1 MENESFVRTSL
12 VNAPAAALGA
22 WHHRRGAFRRLV
34 PPWVRYRFIEEPVEL
49 KNGVRS
55 IVKTRL
61 APLIW
66 SKWVAELKNVT
77 PGGNFS
83 DIQLNG
89 PFAHWY
95 HQHRFIDQ
103 GAEKSQL
110 NDVIEYRLPLGALGK
125 FFGGWYVERQLTQL
139 FRYRHSITTMDL
151 KRQQEQPA
159 KPLRVLVSGA
169 SGLVGS
175 ALTSY
180 LETCGHE
187 VIALTRSPRPGS
199 TDLLWDVGAGE
210 IDLTSAGRIDA
221 VVHLAGENVA
231 GRWTKKKKHRILS
244 SRRDGTRLLSEAIA
258 RLPEKPSVMLSAS
271 GINYYELDPLN
282 TQDED
287 SPIGTS
293 FLAEVCRA
301 WEDNTRPARE
311 AGIRV
316 INLRTGFV
324 LTPAGGGL
332 GLMLPAFKAGL
343 GGPIGNGRQ
352 RLSWI
357 AIDDL
362 TDIIHTCLIDNRYQ
376 GPVNAV
382 APEPATNGEFTKA
395 LARTLHRPA
404 IIPVPAFALK
414 ALLGDFA
421 KETVLPDL
429 PVYPTRLQENGYQ
442 FRFDDLETALAH
454 LLGRP
459 APERERQSTLT
470 FSQEAPAG

>member
-12 VNAPAAALGA
+12 VNAPAEALGA

-34 PPWVRYRFIEEPVEL
+34 PPWVRFRVIEEPEAL
-49 KNGVRS
+49 KNGARS

-61 APLIW
+61 APLVW

-77 PGGNFS
+77 PDGNFS
-83 DIQLNG
+83 DTQLKG
-89 PFAHWY
+89 PFAHWF

-110 NDVIEYRLPLGALGK
+110 NDAIEYRLPLGPVGN
-125 FFGGWYVERQLTQL
+125 FFGGWYVKRQLEQL
-139 FRYRHSITTMDL
+139 FRYRHTITTMDL
-151 KRQQEQPA
+151 KRLQEQPV
-159 KPLRVLVSGA
+159 PRLRILISGA

-175 ALTSY
+175 ALTAY

-187 VIALTRSPRPGS
+187 VLALTRNPRPGS
-199 TDLLWDVGAGE
+199 SDLRWDIQAGE
-210 IDLTSAGRIDA
+210 IDLTGAGKIDA

-231 GRWTKKKKHRILS
+231 GRWTKRKKHRILS

-258 RLPEKPSVMLSAS
+258 RLPEKPSVMVSAS
-271 GINYYELDPLN
+271 GINYYELNPLN
-282 TQDED
+282 LQDED

-301 WEDNTRPARE
+301 WEDNTRAARE
-311 AGIRV
+311 AEIRV
-316 INLRTGFV
+316 VNLRIGFV

-332 GLMLPAFKAGL
+332 KLMLPAFRCGL

-357 AIDDL
+357 SIDDL
-362 TDIIHTCLIDNRYQ
+362 TDIIHTCVCDERYR
-376 GPVNAV
+376 GAVNAV
-382 APEPATNGEFTKA
+382 APEPVTNREFSRA
-395 LARTLHRPA
+395 LGQTLHRPA
-404 IIPVPAFALK
+404 ILPAPAFALK

-421 KETVLPDL
+421 RETVLPDL
-429 PVYPTRLQENGYQ
+429 PVYPKRLQENGYQ
-442 FRFDDLETALAH
+442 FRFASLESALAH
-454 LLGRP
+454 LLGQA
-459 APERERQSTLT
+459 APEGERQTTLS
-470 FSQEAPAG
+470 FS